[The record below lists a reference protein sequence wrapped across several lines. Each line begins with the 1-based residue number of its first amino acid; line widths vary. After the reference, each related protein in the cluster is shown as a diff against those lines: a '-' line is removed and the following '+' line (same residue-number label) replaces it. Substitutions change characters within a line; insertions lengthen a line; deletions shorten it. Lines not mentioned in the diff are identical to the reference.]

1 MGKRI
6 IAIICLILICN
17 GIHSQPN
24 EYLKKSDSI
33 GNYDI
38 DCIVVGIV
46 KLDSLASFTRWY
58 EDYSGYK
65 HFFSWISRKTNKR
78 HSLIKIKSKSQ
89 FSTGRICTRSRNIPL
104 CRSMSIDEIKFLV
117 CKKDYFLIEDRYNNI
132 MKYIY
137 PRCSDAIKKRLEYT
151 VADNT
156 TWKSHYIFPMPTIDT
171 SWVDVIKSRKHG
183 EEDTRIRECFFY
195 NTYKGI
201 NEYLLVIMN
210 IRWRNSLTLVTSDP
224 PIEYDDDLYVKY
236 LIPLK
241 PKQDETN

>member
-1 MGKRI
+1 MGKKI
-6 IAIICLILICN
+6 IVIICLILIYN
-17 GIHSQPN
+17 GIHAQSN
-24 EYLKKSDSI
+24 ERLRKTDSI

-38 DCIVVGIV
+38 DCIVLGIV

-58 EDYSGYK
+58 EVPYY
-65 HFFSWISRKTNKR
+65 HYFLYWNSRKANKR
-78 HSLIKIKSKSQ
+78 HGLIKIKSKIQ
-89 FSTGRICTRSRNIPL
+89 YSTGTIYTRSCNIPIS
-104 CRSMSIDEIKFLV
+104 RSMSIDEIKSLV
-117 CKKDYFLIEDRYNNI
+117 RKKDYFLIENRYNNI

-137 PRCSDAIKKRLEYT
+137 PRCSDEIKKRLDYT
-151 VADNT
+151 MLDYP
-156 TWKSHYIFPMPTIDT
+156 TWESHYVVPMPTIDT

-195 NTYKGI
+195 HTYKGI

-210 IRWRNSLTLVTSDP
+210 ISWRNSLTLVTSDP

-241 PKQDETN
+241 PNHDETN